1 MIDCTNQ
8 NVWYNKR
15 YKKRKN
21 KFKRLFKL
29 LIIFAIIL
37 GLFWY
42 YKCFITQNLVN
53 ICNHHARA
61 LSTTAVNNAIIASM
75 NNTSSYNEL
84 IDVQKNSNGDIIYMS
99 ANSFKLNDIR
109 TTITKST
116 KSILDIELEKGINIP
131 FLAFL
136 GIDIISGFGTPINYK
151 VLTLSSVKSD
161 FISEFTS
168 VGINQTLHSIYIQV
182 NSEIFVDIPLHNQ
195 IQTFSTNVLLCETI
209 LVGKV
214 PEIYLNGKLFA

>member
-116 KSILDIELEKGINIP
+116 KSILDIELEKGIDIP